1 MSSRRLSTLA
11 LLAGVVC
18 AVAPPCVAES
28 LAAPYVPPA
37 PLDPSVPPQASA
49 AIVVLREACA
59 AWRPITLAAGPGTPG
74 QVPAPVALPA
84 PSQER
89 TVCEF
94 AVNPDQVFWQM
105 VMMGGIAGAILFF
118 IGLVVFSLLRGVLIS
133 AWNWRPS
140 FGEKS
145 W

>member
-1 MSSRRLSTLA
+1 MSSRGLPMLA

-18 AVAPPCVAES
+18 AVAPPGTAKS
-28 LAAPYVPPA
+28 LAAPYVSPA
-37 PLDPSVPPQASA
+37 PIDLGAPPQVSA
-49 AIVVLREACA
+49 AIVALREACA
-59 AWRPITLAAGPGTPG
+59 AWRPITLAAGPSTPG
-74 QVPAPVALPA
+74 HVPTPATLPA
-84 PSQER
+84 PSPEQ

-94 AVNPDQVFWQM
+94 AVNPDQVFWRM
-105 VMMGGIAGAILFF
+105 VIMGGIAGAILFF
-118 IGLVVFSLLRGVLIS
+118 FSVVFFSLLHGLLIS